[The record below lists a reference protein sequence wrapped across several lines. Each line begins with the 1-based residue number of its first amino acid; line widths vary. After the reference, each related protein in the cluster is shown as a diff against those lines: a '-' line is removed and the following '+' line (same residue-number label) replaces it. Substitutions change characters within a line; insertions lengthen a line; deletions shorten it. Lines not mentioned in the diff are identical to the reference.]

1 MKSKWIRLNSKL
13 ESYTMKVEIIR
24 RLDQFGGEGMCE
36 LLLQVDEEYM
46 DMYRKET
53 GEKDFNQESFNQW
66 MTKQMEQRVEDEG
79 WKLQGE
85 EWKFED

>member
-1 MKSKWIRLNSKL
+1 MDI
-13 ESYTMKVEIIR
+13 EIIR

-53 GEKDFNQESFNQW
+53 GEEDFNQESFNQW
-66 MTKQMEQRVEDEG
+66 VTEQMEQLVE
-79 WKLQGE
+79 GE

>member
-1 MKSKWIRLNSKL
+1 M
-13 ESYTMKVEIIR
+13 MKVKIIR

-53 GEKDFNQESFNQW
+53 GEEDFNQESFNQW
-66 MTKQMEQRVEDEG
+66 MIAKMEQLVEGEG
-79 WKLQGE
+79 WKL
-85 EWKFED
+85 ED

>member
-1 MKSKWIRLNSKL
+1 MSVK
-13 ESYTMKVEIIR
+13 IIR

-66 MTKQMEQRVEDEG
+66 MIEKMEQLVE
-79 WKLQGE
+79 GE
-85 EWKFED
+85 EWKF

>member
-1 MKSKWIRLNSKL
+1 
-13 ESYTMKVEIIR
+13 MKVEIIR

-53 GEKDFNQESFNQW
+53 GEEDFNQESFNEW
-66 MTKQMEQRVEDEG
+66 VTGQMEQRVEEEG
-79 WKLQGE
+79 WKLEGE
-85 EWKFED
+85 EWKTGL

>member
-1 MKSKWIRLNSKL
+1 MDIK
-13 ESYTMKVEIIR
+13 IIR

-46 DMYRKET
+46 DTYREET

-66 MTKQMEQRVEDEG
+66 VTEQMENLL
-79 WKLQGE
+79 KSE
-85 EWKFED
+85 EWKYED

>member
-1 MKSKWIRLNSKL
+1 M
-13 ESYTMKVEIIR
+13 MKVKIIR

-66 MTKQMEQRVEDEG
+66 MIKQMEQLVE
-79 WKLQGE
+79 GE

>member
-1 MKSKWIRLNSKL
+1 MDIKIF
-13 ESYTMKVEIIR
+13 R

-46 DMYRKET
+46 DTYREET

-66 MTKQMEQRVEDEG
+66 VTEQMENLL
-79 WKLQGE
+79 KSE
-85 EWKFED
+85 EWKYED

>member
-1 MKSKWIRLNSKL
+1 MN
-13 ESYTMKVEIIR
+13 VEIIR

-53 GEKDFNQESFNQW
+53 GEEDFNQESFNQW
-66 MTKQMEQRVEDEG
+66 VIEQMEQRVEEEG
-79 WKLQGE
+79 WKLEGE
-85 EWKFED
+85 EWKK

>member
-1 MKSKWIRLNSKL
+1 MN
-13 ESYTMKVEIIR
+13 VEIIR

-36 LLLQVDEEYM
+36 LLLRVDEESM

-66 MTKQMEQRVEDEG
+66 MTEKMEQLVE
-79 WKLQGE
+79 GE
-85 EWKFED
+85 EWKLEG

>member
-1 MKSKWIRLNSKL
+1 MNVK
-13 ESYTMKVEIIR
+13 IIR

-53 GEKDFNQESFNQW
+53 GEEDFNQESFNQW
-66 MTKQMEQRVEDEG
+66 VIEQMEQRVEEEG
-79 WKLQGE
+79 WKLEGE
-85 EWKFED
+85 EWKK

>member
-1 MKSKWIRLNSKL
+1 MSVK
-13 ESYTMKVEIIR
+13 IIR

-66 MTKQMEQRVEDEG
+66 MTKQMEQLVE
-79 WKLQGE
+79 GE

>member
-1 MKSKWIRLNSKL
+1 MSVK
-13 ESYTMKVEIIR
+13 IIR

-66 MTKQMEQRVEDEG
+66 MTEKME
-79 WKLQGE
+79 
-85 EWKFED
+85 

>member
-1 MKSKWIRLNSKL
+1 MKA
-13 ESYTMKVEIIR
+13 EIIR

-53 GEKDFNQESFNQW
+53 GEKDFNQGSFNQW
-66 MTKQMEQRVEDEG
+66 TTEKMEQLVE
-79 WKLQGE
+79 GE

>member
-1 MKSKWIRLNSKL
+1 MN
-13 ESYTMKVEIIR
+13 VEIIR

-66 MTKQMEQRVEDEG
+66 MIQQMEQRVEDEER
-79 WKLQGE
+79 KIEGE
-85 EWKFED
+85 EWKCED

>member
-1 MKSKWIRLNSKL
+1 MMN
-13 ESYTMKVEIIR
+13 VEIIR

-53 GEKDFNQESFNQW
+53 GEEDFNQESFNQW
-66 MTKQMEQRVEDEG
+66 MTKQMEQLVE
-79 WKLQGE
+79 GE
-85 EWKFED
+85 EWKSED